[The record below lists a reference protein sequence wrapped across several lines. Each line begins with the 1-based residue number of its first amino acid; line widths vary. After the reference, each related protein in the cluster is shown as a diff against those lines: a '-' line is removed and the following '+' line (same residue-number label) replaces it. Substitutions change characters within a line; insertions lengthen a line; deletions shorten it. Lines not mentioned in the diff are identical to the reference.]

1 MAKNKVLEEML
12 LKARKTDM
20 SSAGTYMKTIAS
32 NVYKKDGTTL
42 DATAGQDT
50 SDVPAEDP
58 TKPLDPEVVEEPTVT
73 ANAETITETLQ
84 NVEDNAVIK
93 LAEGADIVTN
103 VSITKSVTTQGD
115 NAGIAQNFK
124 QEV

>member
-12 LKARKTDM
+12 AKARKAAT

-32 NVYKKDGTTL
+32 NVYKKDGTTIEPK
-42 DATAGQDT
+42 AGQDT

-58 TKPLDPEVVEEPTVT
+58 TKPLEPEVVEEPTAT
-73 ANAETITETLQ
+73 ADAETITETLQ
-84 NVEDNAVIK
+84 NAEDNAVIK
-93 LAEGADIVTN
+93 LAEGTDIATDVA
-103 VSITKSVTTQGD
+103 ITKSVTTQGD

>member
-12 LKARKTDM
+12 AKAKATAT

-32 NVYKKDGTTL
+32 NVYKSDGSTIEPK
-42 DATAGQDT
+42 AGDDT

-58 TKPLDPEVVEEPTVT
+58 TKPLDPEPVEDPTDT
-73 ANAETITETLQ
+73 ADNETITETLS
-84 NVEDNAVIK
+84 NAEDNAVIK
-93 LAEGADIVTN
+93 IAEGSEISTTVT
-103 VSITKSVTTQGD
+103 IAKSVTTQGD

>member
-12 LKARKTDM
+12 AKARKTAT

-32 NVYKKDGTTL
+32 NVYKKDGTTVEPK
-42 DATAGQDT
+42 AGQDT

-58 TKPLDPEVVEEPTVT
+58 TKPLEPNPVIEPTGT
-73 ANAETITETLQ
+73 ADAETITETLQ
-84 NVEDNAVIK
+84 NAEDDAVINVVK
-93 LAEGADIVTN
+93 DSDIATDVA
-103 VSITKSVTTQGD
+103 ITKAVTIQGD
-115 NAGIAQNFK
+115 NGGIAQNFK